1 MDHELIIQSVSQWR
15 WRALARRRDNV
26 NNKDCCCT
34 ESRDISFVTTCSE
47 VYFYYRGPDKTERI
61 SWLFWWSRESELVPC
76 FSQLRSQEMHS
87 KPLQY
92 PMSSG
97 ELLSLALSLSLDD
110 VLSDT
115 LLRYCLLRSPHYAA
129 PRVSAPLKRE
139 REGRNVCSTDH
150 NCRAVELIG
159 K

>member
-1 MDHELIIQSVSQWR
+1 MSLLSNLCRSGSGVLWRGSGTMLITRTAAAPNHATYHSSR
-15 WRALARRRDNV
+15 HAAR
-26 NNKDCCCT
+26 CT
-34 ESRDISFVTTCSE
+34 FTIVAQIRQNASAGF
-47 VYFYYRGPDKTERI
+47 
-61 SWLFWWSRESELVPC
+61 FWWSRESELVP

-139 REGRNVCSTDH
+139 REGMCVVQTTTAGLWS
-150 NCRAVELIG
+150 
-159 K
+159 